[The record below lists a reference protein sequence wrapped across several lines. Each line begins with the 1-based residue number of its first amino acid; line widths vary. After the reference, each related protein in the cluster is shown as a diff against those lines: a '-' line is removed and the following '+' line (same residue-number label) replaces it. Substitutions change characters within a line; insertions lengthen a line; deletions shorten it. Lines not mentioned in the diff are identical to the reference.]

1 MPANPYLP
9 YVLVVE
15 DVSVLRSGDNVDS
28 IVESVLS
35 TFARVLGT
43 KLRWAASRAS
53 TEALC

>member
-1 MPANPYLP
+1 MPANPHLP

-43 KLRWAASRAS
+43 KLR
-53 TEALC
+53 